1 MIAGWAASNL
11 RLEELTKRVERN
23 PNIAQFRPLKL
34 FELTR
39 DLDVRPPMKSAVVL
53 LHA

>member
-1 MIAGWAASNL
+1 MIAGWAASNR
-11 RLEELTKRVERN
+11 RLKELTKRVERN
-23 PNIAQFRPLKL
+23 LTIAQFRQLKF